1 MIKIFMK
8 ILYVMHVCQYLIFS
22 YAYLCIDYFLSFSQ
36 PVPEGN
42 IIADIPNKKL
52 YVTTEKNQEE
62 ISATLKKTGKTT
74 NYVKST

>member
-1 MIKIFMK
+1 MSIFDFF
-8 ILYVMHVCQYLIFS
+8 ICVSVYGLFS
-22 YAYLCIDYFLSFSQ
+22 VFSQ

-52 YVTTEKNQEE
+52 YVTTEKKQEE
-62 ISATLKKTGKTT
+62 ILATLKKTGKTT